1 MRPGHVK
8 LARAMR
14 HEPTDAEAKLWHRL
28 RNRQIDG
35 WKFRRQVPFGGY
47 VLDFYC
53 AKAKLVVE
61 VDGGQ
66 HAEERREHDTI
77 RTQFLDADGVRV
89 LRFWNGDVLT
99 NIDGVLELIYLALS
113 QRPAPSPG
121 ASCAGLSPEGR
132 GEVSKDKQ

>member
-1 MRPGHVK
+1 
-8 LARAMR
+8 MR
-14 HEPTDAEAKLWHRL
+14 HDPTDAEAKLWSRL

-53 AKAKLVVE
+53 AEAKLAIE

-66 HAEERREHDTI
+66 HAEERKPHDEARTEFI
-77 RTQFLDADGVRV
+77 RNEGVQV
-89 LRFWNGDVLT
+89 LRFWNNDVLT
-99 NIDGVLELIYLALS
+99 NCEGVLEHIYLALG

-121 ASCAGLSPEGR
+121 ARCAGLSPEGR
-132 GEVSKDKQ
+132 GEVQKDEEK